1 MNRLK
6 SFLACVLTLFLIGM
20 TSMSALAEG
29 EATTEVLDKRSAVSV
44 RLPGI

>member
-20 TSMSALAEG
+20 TSMSALAE
-29 EATTEVLDKRSAVSV
+29 AKRKP
-44 RLPGI
+44 RF